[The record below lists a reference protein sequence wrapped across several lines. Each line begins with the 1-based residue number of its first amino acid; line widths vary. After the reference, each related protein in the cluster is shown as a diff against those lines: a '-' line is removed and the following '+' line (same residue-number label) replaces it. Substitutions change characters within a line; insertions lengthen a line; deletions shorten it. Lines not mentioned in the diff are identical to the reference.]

1 MKTLLRPLCAAA
13 ALTALLAAPMAAQ
26 AHRSWLLPSSTVLSG
41 SEAWVTVDGAVSNTL
56 FVFEHVPMRLD
67 GLTVTG
73 PDGAAVAPQNAATGK
88 YRSTFDLQL
97 SKPGTYRIAMASE
110 GAFAAYKQG
119 GEDKRWRGAASEL
132 ATAVPADATDVRLTH
147 SNRRVETFVTL
158 GDTTLEALAPT
169 GSGLEL
175 APVTHPND
183 LFAGEA
189 ATFRLLLDGQP
200 AAGVEVT
207 IVQGGE
213 RYRDTAGD
221 MTLTTGADGSFQV
234 TWPEP
239 GMYWLEAETRGG
251 KSPIAGAERSA
262 LYVATFEVLP
272 Q

>member
-13 ALTALLAAPMAAQ
+13 ALTAVLCAPLAAQ

-73 PDGAAVAPQNAATGK
+73 PNGADVAVQNPASGK
-88 YRSTFDLQL
+88 YRLTFDLQL
-97 SKPGTYRIAMASE
+97 TSPGTYRIASAGE
-110 GAFAAYKQG
+110 GAFAAYKLN
-119 GEDKRWRGAASEL
+119 GEDKRWRGEL
-132 ATAVPADATDVRLTH
+132 AEMAAAIPAGATDIRKTH

-158 GDTTLEALAPT
+158 GDPTTEALAPT
-169 GSGLEL
+169 GQGLEL

-183 LFAGEA
+183 LFAGET
-189 ATFRLLLDGQP
+189 ATFRLLLDGAPVQ
-200 AAGVEVT
+200 GVDVT

-213 RYRDTAGD
+213 RYRDTASE
-221 MTLTTGADGSFQV
+221 MTATTGADGGFQV

-239 GMYWLEAETRGG
+239 GMYWMEAETRGG
-251 KSPIAGAERSA
+251 KSPIEGAERSA

-272 Q
+272 E